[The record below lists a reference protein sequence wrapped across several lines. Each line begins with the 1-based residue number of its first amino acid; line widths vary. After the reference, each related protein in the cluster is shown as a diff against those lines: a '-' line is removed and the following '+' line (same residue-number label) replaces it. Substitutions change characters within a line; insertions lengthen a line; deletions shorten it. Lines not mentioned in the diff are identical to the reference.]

1 VLVSRPD
8 VVLRGDHR
16 RICAAETIAS
26 TLAGVFIANPLDRP
40 GVNAPAS
47 APINHWEDG
56 MGRLEGRAAI
66 VTGAASGIGRA
77 SAELFA
83 AEGARV
89 LAVDRRGANLD
100 FDNGAI
106 ETLGV
111 DLADDASAPV
121 IVDRALAA
129 FGKLDILYNNAG
141 VGSNALASE
150 MTDAEWDRTLGVNLR
165 AVFRLSRQA
174 IPYIVKSPAG
184 RILCTASVM
193 ANGSDYGLA
202 AYCASKAGVTG
213 LVRTL
218 ALELGKHGVTV
229 NAILPGAIRTGMT
242 AGSFANNDVA
252 QVWAKK
258 SVLRRLGE
266 PIDVARVAL
275 FLVSDDAAFV
285 TGQEIAADGGLTVR
299 I

>member
-1 VLVSRPD
+1 
-8 VVLRGDHR
+8 
-16 RICAAETIAS
+16 
-26 TLAGVFIANPLDRP
+26 
-40 GVNAPAS
+40 
-47 APINHWEDG
+47 
-56 MGRLEGRAAI
+56 MGRLQGRAAI

-89 LAVDRRGANLD
+89 LAVDRPGANLA
-100 FDNGAI
+100 FDDAAI

-111 DLADDASAPV
+111 DLADDAAAPA
-121 IVDRALAA
+121 IVDRALSA
-129 FGKLDILYNNAG
+129 FGQLDILYNNAG

-174 IPYIVKSPAG
+174 IPHIVKSPAG

-252 QVWAKK
+252 AVWAKK